1 MSRLKCLIIVLV
13 SSLCALH
20 SYSSDLFD
28 QGLKAANDKKI
39 TQAINLFNKV
49 IEQESNNVAAY
60 YNLGNC
66 YYQNKSYGEA
76 IWAYERVLKL
86 SPTDS
91 EAPSNIELCYKKLN
105 NASVWAPHTNG
116 LQRLI
121 YSVRPTIWAILSIV
135 ISILMGISIFLLFKM
150 KNNSWKRF
158 HFMLL
163 FGETVFLLA
172 FLVATNTSST
182 YLTAE
187 YFAIVTQE
195 SIPTYMN
202 DLGEKA
208 ELELKEGTKV
218 ELLSLTKTK
227 LEVMLQDGQKV
238 LIDEK
243 DIKGI

>member
-1 MSRLKCLIIVLV
+1 MSVLRNILFVFV
-13 SSLCALH
+13 SSFYALH

-39 TQAINLFNKV
+39 TQAINLFNQV
-49 IEQESNNVAAY
+49 IKEEQNNVAAY

-86 SPTDS
+86 SPRDS
-91 EAPSNIELCYKKLN
+91 ESPANIELSYKKLN
-105 NASVWAPHTNG
+105 EANTWAPHTNG
-116 LQRLI
+116 LQRII
-121 YSVRPTIWAILSIV
+121 YSVGATSWAILSIV
-135 ISILMGISIFLLFKM
+135 VSILMGISIFLLLKM

-163 FGETVFLLA
+163 FGESVLLIA
-172 FLVATNTSST
+172 FIIATNSSRNYITS
-182 YLTAE
+182 E
-187 YFAIVTQE
+187 RFGIVTQK

-208 ELELKEGTKV
+208 DLELKEGTKV
-218 ELLSLTKTK
+218 EFLNLTKTK
-227 LEVMLQDGQKV
+227 REVMLQDGQKV
-238 LIDEK
+238 LIEEK
-243 DIKGI
+243 DVRGI

>member
-39 TQAINLFNKV
+39 TQAINLFNQV

-187 YFAIVTQE
+187 CFAIVTQE

-238 LIDEK
+238 LIEEK

>member
-1 MSRLKCLIIVLV
+1 MTSLKQILIVLI
-13 SSLCALH
+13 SSIGALH

-39 TQAINLFNKV
+39 TQAIYLFNEV
-49 IEQESNNVAAY
+49 IEKEPNNVSAV

-86 SPTDS
+86 SPRDS
-91 EAPSNIELCYKKLN
+91 EAPANIELCYKRLN
-105 NASVWAPHTNG
+105 AASTWAPHTNG

-121 YSVRPTIWAILSIV
+121 YSVGPTTWAILSIV

-163 FGETVFLLA
+163 IGETVFLLG

-182 YLTAE
+182 YLTSE
-187 YFAIVTQE
+187 RFAIVTQK

-218 ELLSLTKTK
+218 ELHLLTKTK
-227 LEVMLQDGQKV
+227 REVILHDGQKV
-238 LIDEK
+238 LVEEK
-243 DIKGI
+243 DIRAI

>member
-187 YFAIVTQE
+187 CFAIVTQE

>member
-1 MSRLKCLIIVLV
+1 MSRLKHLIIVLV

-20 SYSSDLFD
+20 SYSSHLFD

-39 TQAINLFNKV
+39 TQAIKLFNQV
-49 IEQESNNVAAY
+49 IQQEQNNVAAY

-86 SPTDS
+86 SPRDS
-91 EAPSNIELCYKKLN
+91 EAPVNIELCFKKLN
-105 NASVWAPHTNG
+105 NASMWSPHTNS

-121 YSVRPTIWAILSIV
+121 YSVGPTTWAILSIV
-135 ISILMGISIFLLFKM
+135 ISIFMGISIFLLFIM

-172 FLVATNTSST
+172 FLIATNTSST

-187 YFAIVTQE
+187 RFAIVTQK

-208 ELELKEGTKV
+208 DLELKEGTKV
-218 ELLSLTKTK
+218 ELLTLTKTK
-227 LEVMLQDGQKV
+227 REVMLQDGQKV
-238 LIDEK
+238 LIEEK
-243 DIKGI
+243 DVRGI

>member
-1 MSRLKCLIIVLV
+1 MSRLKRLIIVLV

-39 TQAINLFNKV
+39 TQAINLFNQV
-49 IEQESNNVAAY
+49 IQQEQNNVAAY

-66 YYQNKSYGEA
+66 YYKNKSYGEA

-86 SPTDS
+86 SPRDS
-91 EAPSNIELCYKKLN
+91 EAPANIELCYKKLN
-105 NASVWAPHTNG
+105 DTSIWAPHTNG

-121 YSVRPTIWAILSIV
+121 YSVGPTTWAILSIL

-182 YLTAE
+182 YLTSE
-187 YFAIVTQE
+187 RFAIVTQKT
-195 SIPTYMN
+195 IPTYMN

-208 ELELKEGTKV
+208 QLELKEGTKV
-218 ELLSLTKTK
+218 ELLTFTKSK
-227 LEVMLQDGQKV
+227 REVMLQDGQKV
-238 LIDEK
+238 LIEEK
-243 DIKGI
+243 DVRGI

>member
-1 MSRLKCLIIVLV
+1 MRNLKRIILV
-13 SSLCALH
+13 FVCSLCALH

-28 QGLKAANDKKI
+28 QGLKSANDKKI
-39 TQAINLFNKV
+39 NQAINLFNQV
-49 IEQESNNVAAY
+49 IQQEQNNVSAY

-86 SPTDS
+86 SPSDS
-91 EAPSNIELCYKKLN
+91 EAPANIELCYKKLN
-105 NASVWAPHTNG
+105 DTSIWAPHING

-121 YSVRPTIWAILSIV
+121 YSFGPTTWAILSIL

-182 YLTAE
+182 YLTSE
-187 YFAIVTQE
+187 RFAIVTQKT
-195 SIPTYMN
+195 IPTYMN

-208 ELELKEGTKV
+208 QLELKEGTKV
-218 ELLSLTKTK
+218 ELLTFTKSK
-227 LEVMLQDGQKV
+227 REVMLQNGQKV
-238 LIDEK
+238 LIEEK
-243 DIKGI
+243 DLRGI